1 MRKPSKLVIP
11 ALLAVVLGTVIAA
24 SGCSASRLNHAR
36 ALVER
41 SEALQRVPADP
52 AQRLLI
58 VGDSTGVG
66 TGATSPQSSLAGLLA
81 QAWPRLEIENRAING
96 AKFADVSEQLQ
107 AATGRYDVV
116 LVQAGG
122 NDVIRLRS
130 ERAMRR
136 DIERVAELASTRS
149 AHVLI
154 MPSGNVG
161 SAPLFLAPVSW
172 YMTAR
177 SRTMHGLVREAAARH
192 QAVYVNRFA
201 ERDQDPFALQPDLMY
216 SADGLHPS
224 DAGYSNWFDVLN
236 AQAPLNTLLAPSRA
250 R

>member
-1 MRKPSKLVIP
+1 MP
-11 ALLAVVLGTVIAA
+11 ALLAVVLGTVLMT
-24 SGCSASRLNHAR
+24 SGCAPWRLNEAR

-52 AQRLLI
+52 AQRMLI

-66 TGATSPQSSLAGLLA
+66 TGATSPQTSLAGLLA
-81 QAWPRLEIENRAING
+81 QAWPRLEIENRAENG
-96 AKFADVSEQLQ
+96 AKLADVGDQLE
-107 AATGRYDVV
+107 AASGRYDVV

-130 ERAMRR
+130 QSAMRR
-136 DIERVAELASTRS
+136 DIERVAELARARS

-154 MPSGNVG
+154 MPAGNVG

-177 SRTMHGLVREAAARH
+177 SRTLHGLVGEAAARH
-192 QAVYVNRFA
+192 QAVYINRFQ
-201 ERDQDPFALQPDLMY
+201 ERDQDPFALQPELMY

-224 DAGYSNWFDVLN
+224 DAGYSNWFDVLS
-236 AQAPLNTLLAPSRA
+236 AQAPLNTLLAPSQA

>member
-1 MRKPSKLVIP
+1 MRKPSKLAMP
-11 ALLAVVLGTVIAA
+11 ALFAAVLGTAIMA
-24 SGCSASRLNHAR
+24 SGCAPWRLNEAR

-58 VGDSTGVG
+58 VGDSTAVG
-66 TGATSPQSSLAGLLA
+66 TGATSPQTSLAGLLA
-81 QAWPRLEIENRAING
+81 QAWPRLEIENRAENG
-96 AKFADVSEQLQ
+96 AKLADVGEQLE
-107 AATGRYDVV
+107 AATGRYDLV

-130 ERAMRR
+130 QSAMRR
-136 DIERVAELASTRS
+136 DIERVAELARARS
-149 AHVLI
+149 AQVLI
-154 MPSGNVG
+154 MPAGNVG

-177 SRTMHGLVREAAARH
+177 SRTLHGLVREAAARH
-192 QAVYVNRFA
+192 QAVYINRFQ
-201 ERDQDPFALQPDLMY
+201 ERDQDPFAMQPDLMY

-224 DAGYSNWFDVLN
+224 DAGYRNWFEVLS
-236 AQAPLNTLLAPSRA
+236 AQAPLNTLLAPSQA